1 MRGFPLSVTAKAGG
15 EASIGATIGVH
26 HQDHPPGAVQAHGF
40 ANLLQDKFT
49 LRLEFRRGQALGAT
63 RDFDRVGIRDA
74 EALEKFSK
82 SQLEPVVE
90 APEDSRVAMILFARS
105 VAMKNLFHDDPFAL
119 ALIRFSHASCSGIP
133 Q

>member
-49 LRLEFRRGQALGAT
+49 LNLEFRRGQALGT
-63 RDFDRVGIRDA
+63 TGDFDGIGIRYT
-74 EALEKFSK
+74 
-82 SQLEPVVE
+82 
-90 APEDSRVAMILFARS
+90 DSL
-105 VAMKNLFHDDPFAL
+105 
-119 ALIRFSHASCSGIP
+119 
-133 Q
+133 